1 MAGEERM
8 MDHHRDVARETLAEA
23 STQIGKLGCRTR
35 SLTVIMGKRHPRR
48 VERPEGKRRLINQ
61 AGTTV
66 EVFMGDDK
74 GWKLGLVTK
83 SVACGIRDTEE
94 LYEVQLLQGQHHG
107 QVLRDVN
114 REALRISV
122 IQVLPDIEAPI
133 PKEIETSTVK
143 QEDAVP
149 TKLLQKSCHCISNS
163 ENVVKTEI
171 IKEEQLEDEIQT

>member
-1 MAGEERM
+1 
-8 MDHHRDVARETLAEA
+8 MDYHLDVARETLAEA

-122 IQVLPDIEAPI
+122 IQVLPDIEVPAQMQAG
-133 PKEIETSTVK
+133 TSKMK
-143 QEDAVP
+143 QEDDAP
-149 TKLLQKSCHCISNS
+149 TNRSRKNYQCSSDSGTIIKR
-163 ENVVKTEI
+163 EVV
-171 IKEEQLEDEIQT
+171 KEEQHEDERQTWNEIIQ

>member
-23 STQIGKLGCRTR
+23 STQIGKLGCHTR
-35 SLTVIMGKRHPRR
+35 LLTVIMGKRHPRR

-143 QEDAVP
+143 QEDAAP
-149 TKLLQKSCHCISNS
+149 MNMSQKSFRSASNP
-163 ENVVKTEI
+163 ENIVKTEAV
-171 IKEEQLEDEIQT
+171 KEE